1 MQLITYK
8 NSEIS
13 TIATEFS
20 EDAEKSKAVR
30 TKIRIDRKGKLTR
43 EYGMLATFYISSSMI
58 FKT

>member
-13 TIATEFS
+13 TIAATFS
-20 EDAEKSKAVR
+20 EDAEESNAVR
-30 TKIRIDRKGKLTR
+30 TNIRIDRKGKLTS
-43 EYGMLATFYISSSMI
+43 EYGRLATFYISSSMM